1 MTIPKVTRADIQK
14 AAERI
19 GLHADDALMDA
30 IEAGAPMVGL
40 SLDVVASMSSSLCKN
55 GYKRAPATKP
65 GPEENPLNAW
75 AVKGTIEGAA
85 SGPLSGKNIVVKD
98 TVNVAGWPLRNGSL
112 FLDGHTPDTDA
123 TIVTRILDAGGT
135 IVGKSVCEALSLSI
149 GSHTSEPAPVKNP
162 RNIKYS
168 AGGSSSGSAAL
179 VAAGEVDMAIGGDQG
194 GSIRIPSSACGI
206 YGMKPTHG
214 LVPYTGIMPLEMT
227 IDHTGPMTATV
238 EDNALLL
245 EVLAGPD
252 GLDPRQKDHPS
263 EDYQSALGQNLDG
276 LSIAA
281 VTDGFAQANSE
292 ADVNE
297 SVQAAAQQLARLG
310 ATVTEISLPAL
321 AVCGAAGMII
331 NAVGFHRLVFDGL
344 GLPTTGKGFYDTS
357 LMHRMSANGLTLD
370 TLPVA
375 AKTLLVLG
383 DHLLQ
388 NNGAVGYG
396 MARNTLVDAKAQIDH
411 VFEKVDL
418 LLMPTMPKKP
428 FLLPEEDLAPI
439 EQIALGWDGL
449 NNTSPFN
456 ATGHPAMNVPCGVAE
471 EGVPIGMM
479 LVGPDYGEKSI
490 YRAAHAYEQSLDWRE
505 NRTGP

>member
-1 MTIPKVTRADIQK
+1 MTIPKVTRDDIRQ

-19 GLHADDALMDA
+19 GLTPDSDLLDA
-30 IEAGAPMVGL
+30 IEAGAPMVGV
-40 SLDVVASMSSSLCKN
+40 SFDVMAAMSPDLCKN
-55 GYKRAPATKP
+55 EYPRNAAKRPLP
-65 GPEENPLNAW
+65 DENPLNAW

-85 SGPLSGKNIVVKD
+85 TGPLSGKKIVVKD

-112 FLDGHTPDTDA
+112 FLDGHTPNTDA
-123 TIVTRILDAGGT
+123 TIVTRMLDAGGT

-227 IDHTGPMTATV
+227 IDHAGPMTATV

-252 GLDPRQKDHPS
+252 GLDPRQKERPA
-263 EDYQSALGQNLDG
+263 EDYRAALTGDVKG

-281 VTDGFAQANSE
+281 VTEGFEQANSE
-292 ADVNE
+292 PDVNE
-297 SVQAAAQQLARLG
+297 AVRKASQALAGLG
-310 ATVTEISLPAL
+310 ADVSEISLPAL
-321 AVCGAAGMII
+321 SICGAAGMIV

-344 GLPTTGKGFYDTS
+344 GLPTTGKGFYDVS
-357 LMHRMSANGLTLD
+357 LMHRMASSGFSLD

-383 DHLLQ
+383 EHLMQ

-396 MARNTLVDAKAQIDH
+396 MARNVLAQAKAHIDD
-411 VFEKVDL
+411 VFGQVDL

-428 FLLPEEDLAPI
+428 FLMPEEPLAPI

-456 ATGHPAMNVPCGVAE
+456 ATGHPAMSVPCGVAA
-471 EGVPIGMM
+471 EGVPVGMM
-479 LVGPDYGEKSI
+479 LVGPDYGEKTI
-490 YRAAHAYEQSLDWRE
+490 YRAAHGFEQHVDWRE
-505 NRTGP
+505 CRVTL

>member
-1 MTIPKVTRADIQK
+1 MPIPKLTRDNIQQAAD
-14 AAERI
+14 RI
-19 GLHADDALMDA
+19 GLNADQDLLDA
-30 IEAGAPMVGL
+30 IEAGGPMVSV
-40 SLDVVASMSSSLCKN
+40 SLDVVASLSSTLCKTD
-55 GYKRAPATKP
+55 YKRAPASRP
-65 GPEENPLNAW
+65 APEENPLNAW
-75 AVKGTIEGAA
+75 AVKGRIDGAP
-85 SGPLSGKNIVVKD
+85 SGPLSGKTIVVKD

-112 FLDGHTPDTDA
+112 FLDGHMPDTDA
-123 TIVTRILDAGGT
+123 TIVKRILDAGGT
-135 IVGKSVCEALSLSI
+135 IVGKSTCEALSLSI

-227 IDHTGPMTATV
+227 IDHTGPMTASV
-238 EDNALLL
+238 EDNALFL

-252 GLDPRQKDHPS
+252 GMDPRQKDHPS
-263 EDYQSALGQNLDG
+263 EDYRTALMGDIGG
-276 LSIAA
+276 LSVAM
-281 VTDGFAQANSE
+281 VTEGFTQANAE
-292 ADVNE
+292 EDVTA
-297 SVQAAAQQLARLG
+297 SVSTAGDQLARLG
-310 ATVTEISLPAL
+310 ATVSEVSLPAL
-321 AVCGAAGMII
+321 NICGAAGMII

-357 LMHRMSANGLTLD
+357 LMHRLSGTGFTLD

-375 AKTLLVLG
+375 AKALLVLG

-388 NNGAVGYG
+388 NNGAIGYG
-396 MARNTLVDAKAQIDH
+396 MARNALLNAKAEIDT
-411 VFEKVDL
+411 VLAQVDL

-428 FLLPEEDLAPI
+428 FLMPEDDASPI

-456 ATGHPAMNVPCGVAE
+456 ATGHPAMSVPCGVAA

-479 LVGPDYGEKSI
+479 LVGKDYDEKTI
-490 YRAAHAYEQSLDWRE
+490 YRTAHAYEQSIDWRN
-505 NRTGP
+505 NRQEP

>member
-1 MTIPKVTRADIQK
+1 MTLPKVTRSDIQR
-14 AAERI
+14 AADRL
-19 GLHADDALMDA
+19 GLHADDALLDA
-30 IEAGAPMVGL
+30 IEAGAPMVGT
-40 SLDVVASMSSSLCKN
+40 SFDVIASDPNDLCKN
-55 GYKRAPATKP
+55 DYKRAPAGP
-65 GPEENPLNAW
+65 PPPEENPLNAW

-85 SGPLSGKNIVVKD
+85 SGPLSGKRIVVKD

-112 FLDGHTPDTDA
+112 FLEGHAPDTDA

-149 GSHTSEPAPVKNP
+149 GSHTSEPAAVKNP
-162 RNIKYS
+162 RNIRYS

-194 GSIRIPSSACGI
+194 GSIRIPASACGI

-227 IDHTGPMTATV
+227 IDHTGPMTASV

-263 EDYQSALGQNLDG
+263 EDYRSALGQPLDG
-276 LSIAA
+276 LKVGIVSEGFQQANSETDVNERVLAAAQTLKALGAA
-281 VTDGFAQANSE
+281 VTDI
-292 ADVNE
+292 
-297 SVQAAAQQLARLG
+297 SVPSFMVA
-310 ATVTEISLPAL
+310 
-321 AVCGAAGMII
+321 GAAGMVV

-344 GLPTTGKGFYDTS
+344 GLPTTGKGFYDTH
-357 LMHRMSANGLTLD
+357 LMHRLSADGLNLD
-370 TLPVA
+370 TLPVS

-383 DHLLQ
+383 EHLHH
-388 NNGAVGYG
+388 NNGAIGYA
-396 MARNTLVDAKAQIDH
+396 MARNAIVNAKAQIDH
-411 VFEKVDL
+411 MFGTVDL

-428 FLLPEEDLAPI
+428 FELPDEALSPI

-456 ATGHPAMNVPCGVAE
+456 ATGHPAMSVPCGMVG
-471 EGVPIGMM
+471 EGLPVGMM
-479 LVGPDYGEKSI
+479 LIAADYGEKTI
-490 YRAAHAYEQSLDWRE
+490 YRAAHAYEQNTDWRE
-505 NRTGP
+505 NRAAP